1 MKIVGVF
8 ILAIFFLLPLSAQTL
23 NDKKVINDLKKITVQ
38 LNLLKDSNEELRKT
52 VSRQKGQIEQLNKQ
66 LSDAQGEIKNVSIAS
81 NSSIMKVSNENE
93 KINDRVA
100 EIGNSINRSSLLF
113 SLLCLALAIS
123 GISGFLYLLRR
134 TPITPELNEP
144 PTARTLPENDLN
156 KFSEENTRDTEFLD
170 VLTKTYS
177 LLQERTKVES
187 NVSETVDHSLPLK
200 VGDEIHRMRK
210 RIENMPQEVKGLGA
224 LKNSLIRLE
233 EEINAA
239 GYVMVDLL
247 GRDYNE
253 GIICEARFVECASV
267 PRGREIITEVLKP
280 QINHNGQ
287 LIQVAKIEVGKSYDE
302 AK

>member
-1 MKIVGVF
+1 MKIVCVF
-8 ILAIFFLLPLSAQTL
+8 ILAIFFLLPLSAQTS
-23 NDKKVINDLKKITVQ
+23 NDRKVINDLRKITVQ

-52 VSRQKGQIEQLNKQ
+52 VSGQKDQIEQLNKQ
-66 LSDAQGEIKNVSIAS
+66 LSDAQVAIKYVSNAS
-81 NSSIMKVSNENE
+81 NSSIMSVSNENG
-93 KINDRVA
+93 KINNRVD
-100 EIGNSINRSSLLF
+100 EIGNSINRNSLLLT
-113 SLLCLALAIS
+113 LLCLALAIS

-134 TPITPELNEP
+134 PPKTPEING
-144 PTARTLPENDLN
+144 TAAANTLSEIGIN
-156 KFSEENTRDTEFLD
+156 KFSEENTRDIEFLD
-170 VLTKTYS
+170 VLTKTFS
-177 LLQERTKVES
+177 LLQERTKIDS
-187 NVSETVDHSLPLK
+187 NLSETVNHSLPLK